1 MFLQQ
6 SGRPIE
12 SKPPLAPAA
21 AHASLRQPDLNIA
34 ADAHSPDHSLCPLAP
49 TVGTSE
55 IPSGN
60 APPAAAPAAAA
71 QQAPPPRPPIGRTAS
86 GGNAAS
92 MAAAGAYQPK
102 QPAPVAT
109 MPAQHGGTR
118 PSPANAQVGLDK
130 IDSSTEAWG

>member
-21 AHASLRQPDLNIA
+21 AHGSLRQPDLNTA
-34 ADAHSPDHSLCPLAP
+34 ADAHSSDRNLCPLAP
-49 TVGTSE
+49 AVGTSE

-60 APPAAAPAAAA
+60 APPAAALAAAA
-71 QQAPPPRPPIGRTAS
+71 QHAPPPRPPIERTAS
-86 GGNAAS
+86 GGTAAS
-92 MAAAGAYQPK
+92 AAAAGAYQPK

-109 MPAQHGGTR
+109 MSAQHGGTR
-118 PSPANAQVGLDK
+118 PSPANAQVGLDNT
-130 IDSSTEAWG
+130 SFQY